1 MEWVHVGGTP
11 VRMKIYFAPLEGVT
25 TYIFRNAFAEIYGHV
40 DKYFAP
46 FISPSENCPLT
57 PRERKDIAPENN
69 RGIHL
74 VPQIL
79 TCRSEHFIDAAK
91 ALSSMGYGEINL
103 NLGCPSGTVC
113 AKGKGAGFL
122 QDKDALQSFLDDIYS
137 YAESCGMK
145 ISVKTR
151 LGYREPEEF
160 YSLIEIFNLF
170 PISELIVH
178 PRIRTDFYKGD
189 IRKEYFAYAQD
200 HCKCTLVYNGNIFS
214 VQDYADL
221 SSECGLGGDSAMSV
235 RVGGSAMPER
245 MGDSAMSGRVGE
257 PAKADRG
264 EPAMPERVGGSAQN
278 REFDPIMLGRGLMSD
293 PELAGK
299 IKNAVHDAATDALA
313 VAIGKHDDETRN
325 EARNTD
331 ADGTSAFAAET
342 DFLKLRR
349 FHDTLYHEYQ
359 KVMAPDINVL
369 HKMREL
375 WTYWQVLLEGKEREI
390 KRLMKAK
397 KYEDYE
403 AIVYPLLEAAE
414 ESK

>member
-1 MEWVHVGGTP
+1 
-11 VRMKIYFAPLEGVT
+11 MKIYFAPLEGVT

-79 TCRSEHFIDAAK
+79 TCRSENFIDAAK

-200 HCKCTLVYNGNIFS
+200 HCKCPLVYNGNIFS

-221 SSECGLGGDSAMSV
+221 SSECGLGGDSSI
-235 RVGGSAMPER
+235 
-245 MGDSAMSGRVGE
+245 SGRVGDS
-257 PAKADRG
+257 AKADRG
-264 EPAMPERVGGSAQN
+264 EPAMPERVGGSAMSERVGGSAQN
-278 REFDPIMLGRGLMSD
+278 RDLDPIMLGRGLVSD
-293 PELAGK
+293 PELASRLKGP
-299 IKNAVHDAATDALA
+299 N
-313 VAIGKHDDETRN
+313 
-325 EARNTD
+325 
-331 ADGTSAFAAET
+331 GTSAFAAET

-375 WTYWQVLLEGKEREI
+375 WTYWQVLFEENERDI